1 MGFGRAMI
9 SQDVEFKLFTARK
22 AQIGRLEKQAV
33 VLSPLVLQY
42 RAPPWAYKGP
52 TCPALQ
58 SCHDLTQLCQCDSQ
72 KKTRNTTRM
81 KCCACHAFR
90 FESAAPVTQND
101 FRHVMQ
107 HVGMSRSAMPA
118 TRNEVTQR
126 LKPHKVTAFA
136 ALPIGTAI
144 ASSPRTVANS
154 CRRKSSVERTQLH
167 PQTPKVKREPFAMH
181 SGKYLY

>member
-1 MGFGRAMI
+1 MGLQGPHLPSLA
-9 SQDVEFKLFTARK
+9 KLS
-22 AQIGRLEKQAV
+22 RLDA
-33 VLSPLVLQY
+33 
-42 RAPPWAYKGP
+42 
-52 TCPALQ
+52 ALPMRFA
-58 SCHDLTQLCQCDSQ
+58 

-101 FRHVMQ
+101 FRHVMK